1 MKPGPHIAATGKPTC
16 GAGDCHGMGRSE

>member
-16 GAGDCHGMGRSE
+16 GAEGFHGKDRSE